1 MTQNPFIICIDP
13 GHGGDLNGEAH
24 VFSGKSTYEKTFN
37 LDIAQLIETELR
49 NYENVET
56 VLTRREDVDFSTKQR
71 VQYAIDHHADY
82 LISIHANA
90 LSDPDK
96 KITGSM
102 VIVAGTHYQP
112 EKVRVANIYDIT
124 NQMGLSITS
133 KLNDLGVPIAKE
145 AKNGI
150 IRRVYQHKKGEK
162 NVASYYDDGSAAD
175 LYATMRLGIQAGI
188 PTIIIKH
195 SYMTTEE
202 DCKKYLST
210 WKDLENLAKAD
221 AEGIAEALH
230 LKKKEPRTTPNVLM
244 YT

>member
-1 MTQNPFIICIDP
+1 MSQKPIIICIDP
-13 GHGGDLNGEAH
+13 GHGGDINGEAH
-24 VFSGKSTYEKTFN
+24 VFSGKPTYEKTFN
-37 LDIAQLIETELR
+37 LEIAQLIETELR
-49 NYENVET
+49 NYENVEI
-56 VLTRREDVDFSTKQR
+56 VLTRREDVDFSTKER
-71 VQYAIDHHADY
+71 IQYAIDHRADY
-82 LISIHANA
+82 LISLHANA

-112 EKVRVANIYDIT
+112 ENARVNICDIT
-124 NQMGLSITS
+124 NKMGLSITS
-133 KLNDLGVPIAKE
+133 KLNNLGVPIAKE

-162 NVASYYDDGSAAD
+162 NKASYYDDGSAAD

-195 SYMTTEE
+195 SYMSTEE
-202 DCKKYLST
+202 DCQKYLST

-221 AEGIAEALH
+221 AEGIVEALH
-230 LKKKEPRTTPNVLM
+230 LKKKDPRTAPNVLS
-244 YT
+244 YI